1 MPFRG
6 VYLFALL
13 LLDLLFACQ
22 GIIRAS
28 SRLLVQPGIVLFYR
42 SASRFL
48 AVQSGCTRVLYLHY
62 IVWYRVV
69 KLFSSAD
76 FAR

>member
-28 SRLLVQPGIVLFYR
+28 SRLLVQPGIVLEYSSTEVPAGFWLFNR
-42 SASRFL
+42 GVL
-48 AVQSGCTRVLYLHY
+48 EHCTCTVSCGIVL
-62 IVWYRVV
+62 
-69 KLFSSAD
+69 
-76 FAR
+76 